1 MTPIVRWLSGL
12 VLLLVSCFS
21 LSVSAQETMASLK
34 DGYYFVK
41 NARTA
46 ENALY
51 IGRPRI
57 PKQLPGAAFNRD
69 PMRACWTFDSRMPLP
84 DVFEDD
90 ALFFL
95 FKSPASPTTGST
107 PSKTWEANAIW
118 RARTARER
126 ACPPFPLC
134 STMRFSTLS
143 TTPQDPNYVNL
154 VSFKLLDRKNNAVS
168 TSEHNNGVVMSS
180 TADAGARWLLI
191 PVDERRVHL

>member
-69 PMRACWTFDSRMPLP
+69 PMRACWIFDSRMPLP

-95 FKSPASPTTGST
+95 FKITRISDDGLYTFQNVGSERYLAGTDREGASLPT
-107 PSKTWEANAIW
+107 I
-118 RARTARER
+118 
-126 ACPPFPLC
+126 PFVFDDAFFYIEHDA
-134 STMRFSTLS
+134 T
-143 TTPQDPNYVNL
+143 DPNYVNL